1 MIGFKICIEEM
12 VSQTFT
18 VMAKDY
24 DEAINL
30 AIRNYEQGDFVL
42 EPGDVVARQLAIT
55 SPANEVTE
63 WLEF

>member
-1 MIGFKICIEEM
+1 MVEFKICIEEI

-24 DEAINL
+24 DDAIDL

-42 EPGDVVARQLAIT
+42 EPGDVVTRQVAIT
-55 SPANEVTE
+55 SPAYEVTE
-63 WLEF
+63 WVEF